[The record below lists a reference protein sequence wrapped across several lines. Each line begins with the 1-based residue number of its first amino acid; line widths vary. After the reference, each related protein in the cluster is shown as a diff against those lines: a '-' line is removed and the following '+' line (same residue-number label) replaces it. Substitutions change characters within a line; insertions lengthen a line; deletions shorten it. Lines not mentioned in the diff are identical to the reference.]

1 MSGNRPHLA
10 RLCAFGLPGAV
21 LPAFSCTAHTARS
34 RLGTTS
40 DSKGPTESRVG
51 RHDNRG
57 TERSSSP
64 HERAT
69 AILAPRAAR
78 FRRRSAGAIQNEPA
92 SRTARTVCGDASERD
107 ARLGTLRQLQRAPM
121 LCPTGSLTLAPRP
134 PGRPRSV
141 RVKQRVKESQ
151 EGTLRPSIRRSLAY
165 RARAGLRSS
174 RSSARHQ
181 HGRRLSAPTQG
192 TSVPLPGPQGLLMM
206 AIPHRR
212 EATWRTP
219 TVLHGATLRRA
230 CATHSRLSS

>member
-1 MSGNRPHLA
+1 VSGNRPHLA

-107 ARLGTLRQLQRAPM
+107 ARLGTLRQPPT
-121 LCPTGSLTLAPRP
+121 CPYALSDREPNTCSPA
-134 PGRPRSV
+134 S
-141 RVKQRVKESQ
+141 
-151 EGTLRPSIRRSLAY
+151 RPSAVGQSQTAGQGI
-165 RARAGLRSS
+165 ARGDAPPVDTAEPGVS
-174 RSSARHQ
+174 RSSGTQVVSQLGAAPARTTTVRPDSRDL
-181 HGRRLSAPTQG
+181 GPPARPT
-192 TSVPLPGPQGLLMM
+192 
-206 AIPHRR
+206 
-212 EATWRTP
+212 
-219 TVLHGATLRRA
+219 RA
-230 CATHSRLSS
+230 ADDGDTA